1 MNSKKKRFQVYHLLV
16 SEGTTEYNLFGYLK
30 NRFREIFDNSNI
42 KFSDKVQIPSAG
54 ILNGKLNGASDI
66 NSFNGKYKLIKK
78 QYKDQKRFFILD
90 KDLDDS
96 EKIADAIKKG
106 KDIVQFIEYNS
117 EYLLLNFAGKN
128 PKKPSD
134 FKSLKS
140 FRNYCKTEF
149 KAQFRKEASAFKDP
163 DFEKILNK
171 VGDEEIKKVFS
182 VLFSFLIK
190 TNNSNE

>member
-1 MNSKKKRFQVYHLLV
+1 MTKKKRFQVYHLLV

-30 NRFREIFDNSNI
+30 NRFKDLFDDSNI

-96 EKIADAIKKG
+96 KKIADAIKKG

-134 FKSLKS
+134 FKSLKI

-149 KAQFRKEASAFKDP
+149 KAQFGKEASAFKDQ
-163 DFEKILNK
+163 DFAKILNK

-182 VLFSFLIK
+182 VLFSTLKI
-190 TNNSNE
+190 

>member
-1 MNSKKKRFQVYHLLV
+1 MNHKKKRFQVYHLLV

-30 NRFREIFDNSNI
+30 NRFKDLFDDSNI

-54 ILNGKLNGASDI
+54 ISNGKLNGASDI
-66 NSFNGKYKLIKK
+66 KSFNSKYKLIKE

-96 EKIADAIKKG
+96 KKIADAIKKG
-106 KDIVQFIEYNS
+106 KDVAQFIEYNS

-134 FKSLKS
+134 FKTLKI
-140 FRNYCKTEF
+140 FRNYCKDEF
-149 KAQFRKEASAFKDP
+149 MAQFKKEASAFKDQ

-171 VGDEEIKKVFS
+171 VDDEEIKKVFS
-182 VLFSFLIK
+182 VLFSVLEI
-190 TNNSNE
+190 

>member
-1 MNSKKKRFQVYHLLV
+1 MDKKKRFQIYYLLL

-30 NRFREIFDNSNI
+30 NRFRDLFEDSNI
-42 KFSDKVQIPSAG
+42 KFSDKVQIPSAN
-54 ILNGKLNGASDI
+54 IFNGKLNGIESFT
-66 NSFNGKYKLIKK
+66 SFNSKYKSIKR
-78 QYKDQKRFFILD
+78 QYKDRNEDQKIFFILD

-96 EKIADAIKKG
+96 KKIAEAIKKD

-134 FKSLKS
+134 FNKSLKN

-149 KAQFRKEASAFKDP
+149 KAQFKKEASAFKDQ
-163 DFEKILNK
+163 DFAKILDK
-171 VGDEEIKKVFS
+171 VSDEEIKKVFS
-182 VLFSFLIK
+182 VLFSILEI
-190 TNNSNE
+190 

>member
-1 MNSKKKRFQVYHLLV
+1 M
-16 SEGTTEYNLFGYLK
+16 SEGTTEYNLFAYLK
-30 NRFREIFDNSNI
+30 NRFRELFDNSNI

-54 ILNGKLNGASDI
+54 ISNGKLNGASDI
-66 NSFNGKYKLIKK
+66 KSFKSKYKLIKK
-78 QYKDQKRFFILD
+78 FYNNQKRFFILD

-96 EKIADAIKKG
+96 EKIADSINKG

-134 FKSLKS
+134 FKSLEI
-140 FRNYCKTEF
+140 FRNYCKEEF
-149 KAQFRKEASAFKDP
+149 KKQFRKEASTFKDP
-163 DFEKILNK
+163 DFEKILKK

-182 VLFSFLIK
+182 VLFSTL
-190 TNNSNE
+190 

>member
-1 MNSKKKRFQVYHLLV
+1 MTKKKIFQVYHLLV

-30 NRFREIFDNSNI
+30 NRFKDLFDESNI
-42 KFSDKVQIPSAG
+42 KFSDKVQIPSVD
-54 ILNGKLNGASDI
+54 ISNGKLNGASDI
-66 NSFNGKYKLIKK
+66 KSFNSKYKLIKE

-96 EKIADAIKKG
+96 KKIADAIKKG

-134 FKSLKS
+134 FRSLKI

-149 KAQFRKEASAFKDP
+149 KAQFGKEASAFKDQ
-163 DFEKILNK
+163 DFAEVLDK
-171 VGDEEIKKVFS
+171 VGDEKIKKFFS
-182 VLFSFLIK
+182 VLFSILEI
-190 TNNSNE
+190 